1 MINTYTMQKTPPRQ
15 KSRSGENR
23 KDGTVSV
30 ENTKTV
36 ETYYTVKEVA
46 EILKIHLATVYQLVR
61 TGRLRAV
68 HIGRAIRIPE
78 SSFDALLSPAPSPAP
93 AKPTR
98 RIITK
103 IV

>member
-1 MINTYTMQKTPPRQ
+1 MENVKTA
-15 KSRSGENR
+15 
-23 KDGTVSV
+23 
-30 ENTKTV
+30 
-36 ETYYTVKEVA
+36 ETYYTVKE
-46 EILKIHLATVYQLVR
+46 ILKIHRATVYQLVR

>member
-1 MINTYTMQKTPPRQ
+1 MENVKTA
-15 KSRSGENR
+15 
-23 KDGTVSV
+23 
-30 ENTKTV
+30 
-36 ETYYTVKEVA
+36 ETYYTVKEAA
-46 EILKIHLATVYQLVR
+46 EILKTNTSSIYQLVK
-61 TGRLRAV
+61 TGRLRVV

>member
-1 MINTYTMQKTPPRQ
+1 MQKTPPRQ

-23 KDGTVSV
+23 KEGNATV
-30 ENTKTV
+30 ENVKNA
-36 ETYYTVKEVA
+36 ETYYTVKEAA
-46 EILKIHLATVYQLVR
+46 EILKTNTSSIYQLVK
-61 TGRLRAV
+61 TGRLRAAR
-68 HIGRAIRIPE
+68 IGKRSIRIPE